1 MQTREDQAFWR
12 ARAEQLQQALDSRIV
27 IEQAKGILSERFGL
41 GIEGAFGLLRHGARS
56 QRMKIHLLAR
66 AVVDTPDTP
75 DPIVSSLAQH
85 ADTFISV
92 PRDERVVRTEELYK
106 RLNEK
111 IATLLDGGSP
121 TFLCECGNPLC
132 NEPIELPRGRFAD
145 VALARRLLRDHARP
159 RDPGSRNGRDGE
171 RRIRDRAEGRQSAVA
186 HARGVLSGVSDQ
198 AAASERGRSTRTWA
212 FIASHTKRYPSSST
226 RAWSSLSD
234 RGRTPP
240 SRVRSSTMPTTQPQR
255 RRYVAS
261 AWVAAVDGVRIFI
274 GTQTAEGRSSA
285 LSRTASGSA
294 PHPDRRRRAPG

>member
-12 ARAEQLQQALDSRIV
+12 ERAEQLQQALDSRIV

-132 NEPIELPRGRFAD
+132 NEPIELHGD
-145 VALARRLLRDHARP
+145 DLRMLH
-159 RDPGSRNGRDGE
+159 SRDGFYA
-171 RRIRDRAEGRQSAVA
+171 IM
-186 HARGVLSGVSDQ
+186 RGHEIPDLETVVMENGGYAIVQKGVKAQ
-198 AAASERGRSTRTWA
+198 
-212 FIASHTKRYPSSST
+212 
-226 RAWSSLSD
+226 
-234 RGRTPP
+234 
-240 SRVRSSTMPTTQPQR
+240 
-255 RRYVAS
+255 
-261 AWVAAVDGVRIFI
+261 
-274 GTQTAEGRSSA
+274 
-285 LSRTASGSA
+285 
-294 PHPDRRRRAPG
+294 